1 MLRVL
6 SQLIYIKK
14 FDSVLK
20 VRKMS
25 FVSLKYPSDISS
37 PIYKSLLEENDH
49 FFFARCSGF
58 ILNLILIRSDTQSV
72 YN

>member
-20 VRKMS
+20 VRKKS
-25 FVSLKYPSDISS
+25 FVSLKYPSDTSS
-37 PIYKSLLEENDH
+37 PIYKSLPEENDH
-49 FFFARCSGF
+49 FCCQMLRFYFEFNTYA
-58 ILNLILIRSDTQSV
+58 IRHAICL
-72 YN
+72 

>member
-14 FDSVLK
+14 FDSVLNL
-20 VRKMS
+20 RKKS

-37 PIYKSLLEENDH
+37 PMYKLLPEENDH
-49 FFFARCSGF
+49 FYC
-58 ILNLILIRSDTQSV
+58 QM
-72 YN
+72 